1 MDCTATTTVEIEEEG
16 ELCPICKGLGFVRQD
31 LPPDHP
37 DFGKLI
43 PCECRQAELA
53 NRKARKLRSRSNLE
67 GLQDKTLEGF
77 SSEGRG
83 NLTPDKAQSLAQA
96 LQAAREFAEDSDG
109 WLVLSGPYGCGKTHL
124 AVAIANAQIAAG
136 ALFVN
141 VPDLLDHLRASYSP
155 GASEG
160 YDERFATVR
169 DAPLLTLDDL
179 GTENATTWAVEK
191 LYQILNH
198 RYNLRLPTIITTNN
212 NLDNL
217 DPRIGSRMRDQDL
230 SRVIAIDA
238 PDYRAGDTGSNG
250 HNPALPTK
258 TFEGFRARSDNA
270 RRALKLARAYAAN
283 PEGWLALLGPH
294 GAGKTHLAA
303 SIAHQ
308 VEGGVAFYFV
318 ADLLDEIRG
327 TYDHGN
333 GAYGKLMASLREA
346 GVLILD
352 DYANGHTPWANEKL
366 HQVLN
371 YRYNLGLSTVFTST
385 LELGQ
390 IDPWLRQRLIDRDQS
405 RVFALVG
412 PRI

>member
-1 MDCTATTTVEIEEEG
+1 MDCTATVKVEEV
-16 ELCPICKGLGFVRQD
+16 CPICNGLGFVRRD
-31 LPPDHP
+31 LPPGHP
-37 DFGKLI
+37 DFGKLFT
-43 PCECRQAELA
+43 CECRQAELA
-53 NRKARKLRSRSNLE
+53 ARHARQLRSRSNLE

-77 SSEGRG
+77 NPEGRG
-83 NLTPDKAQSLAQA
+83 NLTPDQAQSLTQA
-96 LQAAREFAEDSDG
+96 IQAAREFAEDPDG
-109 WLVLSGPYGCGKTHL
+109 WLVLIGPYGCGKTHL

-155 GASEG
+155 DAREG

-217 DPRIGSRMRDQDL
+217 DARIRSRMRDQDL
-230 SRVIAIDA
+230 SRVIVIDA
-238 PDYRAGDTGSNG
+238 PDYRAGGGSNG

-258 TFEGFRARSDNA
+258 TFEGFKARSDNA
-270 RRALKLARAYAAN
+270 RHALKLARAYAAN
-283 PEGWLALLGPH
+283 PRGWFALLGPH

-303 SIAHQ
+303 AIAHQ
-308 VEGGVAFYFV
+308 VEGDVAFYFV

-333 GAYGKLMASLREA
+333 GAYGKLMASLRKV

-352 DYANGHTPWANEKL
+352 DYANGHTPWAAEKL

-371 YRYNLGLSTVFTST
+371 YRYNLGLSTVLTST

-390 IDPWLRQRLIDRDQS
+390 IEPWLRQRLIDRDRS